1 MKTLRLKRG
10 KEESLD
16 RFHPW
21 VFSGALNEHLPEGLE
36 EGETVG
42 VETAD
47 GRFVGTGHYQIG
59 SIAVRILDFSDR
71 PIDEQFYAVRLQEA
85 FAVRRSLGMKRP
97 DNNAFRLV
105 HGEGDFL
112 PGLVVDIYGPTAV
125 MQAHSP
131 GMHYAREI
139 IAGQLVAIPGL
150 GVENVYYKSE
160 TTLPYKARLDPQNE
174 YIIGSYVGNEALEN
188 GLKFNIDWLKGQKT
202 GFFVDQR
209 DNRSLLEKFAHRRRV
224 LNMFCYTG

>member
-47 GRFVGTGHYQIG
+47 GRFVGTGHFQIG

-85 FAVRRSLGMKRP
+85 FAVRRSL
-97 DNNAFRLV
+97 V
-105 HGEGDFL
+105 
-112 PGLVVDIYGPTAV
+112 
-125 MQAHSP
+125 
-131 GMHYAREI
+131 
-139 IAGQLVAIPGL
+139 
-150 GVENVYYKSE
+150 
-160 TTLPYKARLDPQNE
+160 
-174 YIIGSYVGNEALEN
+174 
-188 GLKFNIDWLKGQKT
+188 
-202 GFFVDQR
+202 
-209 DNRSLLEKFAHRRRV
+209 
-224 LNMFCYTG
+224 